1 MARPYRLNAENCF
14 YHITSRGDGRK
25 NIYASEY
32 DYRKFLE
39 YIVKAKKRFEFYVY
53 AYVLMPNHYHLLIKT
68 LHANISKLMH
78 YVNGSYT
85 TYFNVKRKK
94 TGHLFQGRY
103 KSVVVDSDE
112 YFSILSRYIHLN
124 PVKAKLVKMPE
135 EYKWSSY
142 SEYMSK
148 RKNCIVDKRE
158 ITKVLGMTK
167 EQYRQFVMEGVD
179 KRENPFKN
187 LYGGFLLGGEGF
199 IKDKIKELKG
209 QVEGEDYTHRRL
221 LRRYVS
227 VEDIDNVMKK
237 ERGRGIAEICASRLR
252 PMTDKRIAIYLMKE
266 LTGLNNKQ
274 IGEEFKMNSSAV
286 SKAAVSIK
294 KEIEENS
301 QMRKEMH
308 RLFSIFEG

>member
-1 MARPYRLNAENCF
+1 
-14 YHITSRGDGRK
+14 
-25 NIYASEY
+25 
-32 DYRKFLE
+32 
-39 YIVKAKKRFEFYVY
+39 
-53 AYVLMPNHYHLLIKT
+53 MPNHYHLLIKT

-274 IGEEFKMNSSAV
+274 IGKEFKMNSSAV
-286 SKAAVSIK
+286 SKAAVSIE